1 MHWMGHK
8 KPPAASDTGDTKRKR
23 QGSLTSPKSQIW
35 APDESAWRNLAS
47 NEWQHSLPTP
57 GEKDSRKKGQLF
69 TCCREKSFPARN
81 SRLLFQPGCV
91 SSQGVGK
98 GGGERRREG
107 NVASGCECI
116 CEGVHSSLHKP
127 PASSAEER
135 RLVLTD
141 MLQSQQ
147 SLQENSSSSAGL
159 ICSPCPWCS
168 LGDCQG
174 SQPSSQSSFDWVGW
188 E

>member
-1 MHWMGHK
+1 MI
-8 KPPAASDTGDTKRKR
+8 TGLAHPRAKR
-23 QGSLTSPKSQIW
+23 QQKEGAAVHLLQ
-35 APDESAWRNLAS
+35 
-47 NEWQHSLPTP
+47 
-57 GEKDSRKKGQLF
+57 
-69 TCCREKSFPARN
+69 REESFPARN

-91 SSQGVGK
+91 FLRS
-98 GGGERRREG
+98 GGGAGEERRGEG
-107 NVASGCECI
+107 NVASGCECM

-174 SQPSSQSSFDWVGW
+174 SQPSSQSSFDWVG
-188 E
+188 

>member
-1 MHWMGHK
+1 MHKGIQLEMNDNTPY
-8 KPPAASDTGDTKRKR
+8 PP
-23 QGSLTSPKSQIW
+23 QGK
-35 APDESAWRNLAS
+35 
-47 NEWQHSLPTP
+47 
-57 GEKDSRKKGQLF
+57 KDSRKKEQLL
-69 TCCREKSFPARN
+69 TCCREKKVS
-81 SRLLFQPGCV
+81 LLEIPDFSSHQPV
-91 SSQGVGK
+91 FLFERE
-98 GGGERRREG
+98 GGWGRGEG
-107 NVASGCECI
+107 NVASGCECM

-135 RLVLTD
+135 RLILTD
-141 MLQSQQ
+141 MLKSQQ

-159 ICSPCPWCS
+159 FCSPCPWCS

>member
-1 MHWMGHK
+1 MK
-8 KPPAASDTGDTKRKR
+8 VPEDNP
-23 QGSLTSPKSQIW
+23 
-35 APDESAWRNLAS
+35 AS
-47 NEWQHSLPTP
+47 NEQKHTLPSP
-57 GEKDSRKKGQLF
+57 GEKKTAERRGSCSLAAETEFPCKKFQ
-69 TCCREKSFPARN
+69 TSVPT
-81 SRLLFQPGCV
+81 RLCFWGE
-91 SSQGVGK
+91 GGGTGK
-98 GGGERRREG
+98 GG
-107 NVASGCECI
+107 NVASGCECM
-116 CEGVHSSLHKP
+116 CEGVQSSLHKP

-174 SQPSSQSSFDWVGW
+174 SQPSSQSSFDWVGR